1 VAVKFDVSRCPI
13 CGGPLEP
20 AYEYGHTILK
30 CPYCGYYTYAT
41 ITGGKFASEVP
52 IVTPKWTFHG
62 RQALKIIENE
72 LEHAYLEATKG
83 DIERAYNRLVWIQDT
98 IGAMPREVQDLPI
111 LRKLGTS
118 IGKAENYYIFDENP
132 DRFIKEVIHLR
143 NVYKG
148 VAPSIG
154 GKRRKK
160 R

>member
-1 VAVKFDVSRCPI
+1 MAVKFDVSRCPV

-20 AYEYGHTILK
+20 AYEYGKTILK
-30 CPYCGYYTYAT
+30 CPYCGYYVYAT
-41 ITGGKFASEVP
+41 IKDSAQIPV
-52 IVTPKWTFHG
+52 ITPKWTFHG

-72 LEHAYLEATKG
+72 LKHAYLEATKG
-83 DIERAYNRLVWIQDT
+83 DIERAYDRLVWIKDT
-98 IGAMPREVQDLPI
+98 IGKMPREVQDLPI

-118 IGKAENYYIFDENP
+118 IGKAENYYIFDETP
-132 DRFIKEVIHLR
+132 ERFIKEVIHLR

-154 GKRRKK
+154 GKRKKK